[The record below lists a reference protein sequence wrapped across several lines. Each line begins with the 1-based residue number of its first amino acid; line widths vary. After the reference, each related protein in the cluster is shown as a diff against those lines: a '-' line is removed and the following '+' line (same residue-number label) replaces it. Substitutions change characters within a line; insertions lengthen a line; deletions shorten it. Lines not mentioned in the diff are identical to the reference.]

1 MIVISRCGIVRW
13 YDTVLVIHSCH
24 ISLMMV
30 LCVVEE
36 FETRSCRKAESV
48 SSDILMSDVSILTR
62 NRVVVKFRT
71 HLE

>member
-1 MIVISRCGIVRW
+1 MRW
-13 YDTVLVIHSCH
+13 YDTVLVIHSWH

-30 LCVVEE
+30 LSVAEE
-36 FETRSCRKAESV
+36 FETRTYRKAEAV